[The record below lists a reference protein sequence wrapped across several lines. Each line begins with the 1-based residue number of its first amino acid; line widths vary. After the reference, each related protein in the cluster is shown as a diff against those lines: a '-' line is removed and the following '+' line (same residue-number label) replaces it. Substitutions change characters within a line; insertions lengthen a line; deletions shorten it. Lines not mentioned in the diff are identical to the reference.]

1 MVSLLKK
8 GHIGGR
14 SETGT
19 WPRPPHSGLPV
30 LTGHSGVTVPV
41 LKCVLGKAISSTW
54 QKPHIGH
61 LDLHHE
67 NW

>member
-1 MVSLLKK
+1 MVSLLKE

-30 LTGHSGVTVPV
+30 LTGHSRVTVPV
-41 LKCVLGKAISSTW
+41 LKCVLGKAI
-54 QKPHIGH
+54 I
-61 LDLHHE
+61 
-67 NW
+67 